1 VTQRAALLRHPLAI
15 IGALMATASARG
27 VRHSGDRDPRGMAQ
41 QPVRGPGC
49 LCGHSRPLRHRA
61 AVPNI
66 WLFSP
71 DGKRVRQLTH
81 FADDRT
87 ITEFVW
93 SSAGKRPAIAR
104 GTATNDIVLFKGL
117 K

>member
-1 VTQRAALLRHPLAI
+1 
-15 IGALMATASARG
+15 
-27 VRHSGDRDPRGMAQ
+27 
-41 QPVRGPGC
+41 
-49 LCGHSRPLRHRA
+49 
-61 AVPNI
+61 VPNI

-87 ITEFVW
+87 ITDFAW